1 MNFYDFNP
9 GSEKPLVHLAHAN
22 GFPPQTYQKA
32 LQALF
37 PHYHVVSFPARPLWG
52 DTPPEWLKDWSQ
64 LSDDLLEGLRSFENQ
79 KIIGIGH
86 SLGGV
91 LTLYAAV
98 KQPDRFS
105 RIILID
111 PTMLAPKLLWQIKLM
126 KLFGLESRSYLIKG
140 ALRRKRTW
148 ENREEAYQ
156 HFRSRGLFKNWS
168 DEVVTAY
175 TDSMTGPS
183 PTGGVHLIYP
193 PEWEAQIYRTI
204 PTDIWK
210 FAAMLQ
216 QPTLVIRGETS
227 NTFTTDSE
235 KAFRKANLGAIFEV
249 VQGAGHLVPQERPEE
264 VGGLLMD
271 FIEKNLERL
280 WPGFC

>member
-1 MNFYDFNP
+1 MKKYFDFNP
-9 GSEKPLVHLAHAN
+9 GSDKPLVHLAHAN

-32 LQALF
+32 LQSLL
-37 PHYHVVSFPARPLWG
+37 PQYHVISFPARPLWG
-52 DTPPEWLKDWSQ
+52 DTPPEWLKHWSQ
-64 LSDDLLEGLRSFENQ
+64 LSDDLLEGLRSFKNQ

-91 LTLYAAV
+91 LTLYATV
-98 KQPDRFS
+98 KQPDLFS

-126 KLFGLESRSYLIKG
+126 KFFGLEARSYLIKG
-140 ALRRKRTW
+140 ALRRKGTW

-156 HFRSRGLFKNWS
+156 HFRSRSLFKNWP
-168 DEVVTAY
+168 DEVVEAY
-175 TDSMTGPS
+175 IGSMTVSS
-183 PTGGVHLIYP
+183 PTGGVYLIYP

-210 FAAMLQ
+210 FAALLQ

-227 NTFTTDSE
+227 NTFTSHSE
-235 KAFRKANLGAIFEV
+235 KAFRKVNPKATFEV
-249 VQGAGHLVPQERPEE
+249 VQAAGHLVPQERPIEIGE
-264 VGGLLMD
+264 LLTD
-271 FIEKNLERL
+271 FLREN
-280 WPGFC
+280 P